1 MVLPSP
7 NLDDRT
13 FEQIRDEAV
22 RLIPQYCPEWTNFN
36 PSDPGITLLELFS
49 WMTEMVL
56 YRLNRIPEKVYLT
69 LLDLIGVRLHPP
81 QPARTYITFHLVEG
95 CTSGT
100 WIPRGAQV
108 ATEPNEDGDAI
119 VFSIDEDLY
128 AVPNRLERVVSIHQD
143 RVADNTDLLKQVPRV
158 AFDAFAGTKEIE
170 RFLYLCD
177 PRFATLLET
186 GTVQVVFDQPKART
200 EGLTALLEWEY
211 WNGHRWRELDTAE
224 VPVEELAAA
233 GKTQRAVAFAGPLED
248 IAEGEIDGHEGFWLR
263 GRLIELPAS
272 DDETV
277 VGQITAAASI
287 LTEGVLAETAL
298 TSSAGGQFAP
308 LDQTKT
314 FYPFGEQPTPESCFY
329 LKSEEV
335 LGKDDA
341 RVLIDLV
348 AAEPT
353 IVPPAKP
360 TTNLVVVFEYWNGQR
375 WQELGRTSPNGPP
388 ENVGHEFRD
397 TTRAFCQT
405 GVISFLRPKNM
416 VLTPADQANGQEGWW
431 VRARIAQ
438 GDYGRQGR
446 YAVVEGN
453 WVWQE
458 ENPLAPPAFRS
469 IQLRYS
475 QVPYPIARTVT
486 YNDFNYVDRSEIARD
501 PYKTFQAFEP
511 FREEHPALYLGFDVP
526 FPDAQPVKLYLRVE
540 EFEEDTTDVVVEEPF
555 PEEASERQ
563 RRKKRLK
570 PSQRTVWE
578 AWDGVRW
585 TDVKPRDETYNLTRS
600 GLIEV
605 RGNKDWKPRR
615 EFGEELFWLRCRLE
629 MGSYAKS
636 PRLEDVLVNTVP
648 AVNAVEVTN
657 ETLGHSDGT
666 PDQKHAFARFPVL
679 PGQVILVREH
689 DVPGKRELKK
699 IMDEEGEDAL
709 KVEADENGNPKEI
722 WVRWHQVDSFYASS
736 PTDRHYTIDPVAGKV
751 IFGDGR
757 RGMIPPPGPNAVL
770 AERYM
775 TGGGV
780 VGNVG
785 AGSVTTLRQAIPY
798 VERVTN
804 YYKARGGSDL
814 ESVEEAKLR
823 GPQVVRHRYRA
834 VTIEDYEWLALRA
847 SSNVARA
854 RCLKTPRREGEVTV
868 IVLPKGESKGQDLSK
883 KPVPAPELLRRVQDF
898 LDERRLVTTKLRV
911 MKPRYVEL
919 SVRVT
924 VVLKHGGP
932 GMERIKG
939 DLEKAIRLA
948 LHPLFGGPDGKG
960 WPFGRA
966 VHKSDLYRVVE
977 GLDGVDFVEDLE
989 LIDQDLKRTTV
1000 QLDLREDEL
1009 VHVVDVEVKSLAKET
1024 LH

>member
-22 RLIPQYCPEWTNFN
+22 RLIPQYCPEWTNYN

-56 YRLNRIPEKVYLT
+56 YRLNRIPEKVHLA
-69 LLDLIGVRLHPP
+69 LLDLIGVRLRPP
-81 QPARTYITFHLVEG
+81 QPSRTFITFHLVEG
-95 CTSGT
+95 CASGA
-100 WIPRGAQV
+100 WVPRGTQV
-108 ATEPNEDGDAI
+108 ATEPNEDGDTI
-119 VFSIDEDLY
+119 VFSTEEDLF
-128 AVPNRLERVVSIHQD
+128 AVPTRLMRVVSIHQD
-143 RVADNTDLLKQVPRV
+143 RVADNTALLKQVPRV

-177 PRFATLLET
+177 ARFSTLGET
-186 GTVQVVFDQPKART
+186 GTVQVVFDCPRART

-211 WNGHRWRELDTAE
+211 WNGHRWRELDIAE
-224 VPVEELAAA
+224 IPAEEVASA
-233 GKTQRAVAFAGPLED
+233 GKTQRAVAFVGPLED
-248 IAEGEIDGHEGFWLR
+248 ITEGEVDGHVGFWLR
-263 GRLIELPAS
+263 GRLIELPQS

-287 LTEGVLAETAL
+287 LTEGVLADSAL
-298 TSSAGGQFAP
+298 TCSSGDLYAP
-308 LDQTKT
+308 LDQTRT
-314 FYPFGEQPTPESCFY
+314 FFPFGEQPAHDTCLY
-329 LKSEEV
+329 LLSEEV

-353 IVPPAKP
+353 AVAPARP
-360 TTNLVVVFEYWNGQR
+360 TTNLVVVFEFWNGQR
-375 WQELGRTSPNGPP
+375 WTELGRTGPAGPP

-397 TTRAFCQT
+397 TTRAFSQT

-416 VLTPADQANGQEGWW
+416 VAHEVNGVEGHWL
-431 VRARIAQ
+431 RARIAQ
-438 GDYGRQGR
+438 GDYGRPGR
-446 YAVVEGN
+446 YAVIDGN

-458 ENPLAPPAFRS
+458 DDPLAPPAFRS
-469 IQLRYS
+469 IALRYS
-475 QVPYPIARTVT
+475 QVPYPIERCVT
-486 YNDFNYVDRSEIARD
+486 YNDFNYVDRTDIARD

-511 FREEHPALYLGFDVP
+511 FREEHPSLYLGFDSP
-526 FPDAQPVKLYLRVE
+526 FPDSQPVKLYLRVE
-540 EFEEDTTDVVVEEPF
+540 EFEDDTTDVVIEEPF
-555 PEEASERQ
+555 PEEVSERQ
-563 RRKKRLK
+563 RKKKRLK

-578 AWDGVRW
+578 CWDGERW
-585 TDVKPRDETYNLTRS
+585 VDVKPRDDTHNLTRS
-600 GLIEV
+600 GLLEL
-605 RGNKDWKPRR
+605 RGSKDWKPRR
-615 EFGEELFWLRCRLE
+615 EFGEEQFWLRCRLE

-636 PRLEDVLVNTVP
+636 PRLEDVLVNTV
-648 AVNAVEVTN
+648 AGVNATEVQQ

-679 PGQVILVREH
+679 PGQAIVVREH
-689 DVPGKRELKK
+689 DIPGKRELKK

-709 KVEADENGNPKEI
+709 RIETDDGGNPKEI
-722 WVRWHQVDSFYASS
+722 WVRWHQVESFYASG
-736 PTDRHYTIDPVAGKV
+736 PTDRHYVIDPVAGKV

-757 RGMIPPPGPNAVL
+757 RGMIPPPGPNAIM

-785 AGSVTTLRQAIPY
+785 AGSIVTLRQAVPY

-804 YYKARGGSDL
+804 YYKARGGADL

-823 GPQVVRHRYRA
+823 GPQTVRHRYRA

-847 SSNVARA
+847 SSSVARA
-854 RCLKTPRREGEVTV
+854 RCLKTPRREGEVTI
-868 IVLPKGESKGQDLSK
+868 IVLPKGEQKGRDLTK
-883 KPVPAPELLRRVQDF
+883 KPLPSPELLRRVQDF
-898 LDERRLVTTKLRV
+898 LDERRLVTTRLRV

-924 VVLKHGGP
+924 VVLKHAGP
-932 GMERIKG
+932 GMERLKG
-939 DLEKAIRLA
+939 QLETAIRTM

-977 GLDGVDFVEDLE
+977 GLDGVDFVDDLE
-989 LIDQDLKRTTV
+989 LVDEDLKRTTV
-1000 QLDLREDEL
+1000 QLNLREDEL
-1009 VHVVDVEVKSLAKET
+1009 VHVVDVDVKTMARERLA
-1024 LH
+1024 